1 MNNKDQLC
9 HFLYVFADLIQVK
22 GMKKTKV
29 EESPNLLWKEVIESV
44 ILDGIKC
51 GEE

>member
-1 MNNKDQLC
+1 MPFPICVHRFDSSQRNE
-9 HFLYVFADLIQVK
+9 
-22 GMKKTKV
+22 KTKV